1 MTAHETRLFIALY
14 TDADIGLAL
23 AKQLRERGYDALS
36 ALEVGKYQP
45 SDQEQLDYAVSE
57 RRAILTFNNRHFEP
71 LYKEYWNAGKEHY
84 GIIVS
89 EQIALG
95 EMLRRTLKLL
105 NSVSADEMKNN
116 FKNLGEF
123 AER

>member
-1 MTAHETRLFIALY
+1 MTDKETRLFIALY
-14 TDADIGLAL
+14 TDADVGLAL
-23 AKQLRERGYDALS
+23 AKQLCDCGYDALS
-36 ALEVGKYQP
+36 ALEIGNYEL
-45 SDQEQLDYAVSE
+45 SDREQLDFAISG
-57 RRAILTFNNRHFEP
+57 RRAILTFNHRHFEP
-71 LYKEYWNAGKEHY
+71 LYEEYWNTGKKHY

-89 EQIALG
+89 EQISLG

-105 NSVSADEMKNN
+105 DRVSADEMKNN